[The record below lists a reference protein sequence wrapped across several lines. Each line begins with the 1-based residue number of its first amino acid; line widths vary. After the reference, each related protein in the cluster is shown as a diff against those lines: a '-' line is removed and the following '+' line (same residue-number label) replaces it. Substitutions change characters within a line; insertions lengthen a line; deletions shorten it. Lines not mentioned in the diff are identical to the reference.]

1 MGGIREYFGNISDAL
16 TSTVKGMA
24 VTWQHFSSEPPITVQ
39 YPRARLQV
47 APSYR
52 GLHILEQAKC
62 IDCKLCAKACPVDCI
77 EIESVHHG
85 RILEWQKF
93 TIDYKKCIFCEFCIP
108 PCPKDCIHMTS
119 EYEMASADNGHMVE
133 DLLTWTGLRSNDRRE
148 IEAADAKKAGKP
160 APPPPEGVTAPQP
173 GGPAAGNPAP
183 YGTVYTSAFA
193 PGSVGAPGGLPKGRR
208 GAAAPAAAAGSAP
221 AAAKPAAPA
230 APAAA
235 PAAAAPAKP
244 AAGGEDMAAKIAA
257 IKAKLAKPKGDG

>member
-1 MGGIREYFGNISDAL
+1 
-16 TSTVKGMA
+16 
-24 VTWQHFSSEPPITVQ
+24 
-39 YPRARLQV
+39 
-47 APSYR
+47 
-52 GLHILEQAKC
+52 
-62 IDCKLCAKACPVDCI
+62 
-77 EIESVHHG
+77 
-85 RILEWQKF
+85 
-93 TIDYKKCIFCEFCIP
+93 
-108 PCPKDCIHMTS
+108 MTS
-119 EYEMASADNGHMVE
+119 EYEMASADTGHMVE

-208 GAAAPAAAAGSAP
+208 GAAAPAAAPASAP
-221 AAAKPAAPA
+221 AAAKPAAPT

-244 AAGGEDMAAKIAA
+244 ASPAAADDMAAKIAA

>member
-1 MGGIREYFGNISDAL
+1 
-16 TSTVKGMA
+16 
-24 VTWQHFSSEPPITVQ
+24 
-39 YPRARLQV
+39 
-47 APSYR
+47 
-52 GLHILEQAKC
+52 
-62 IDCKLCAKACPVDCI
+62 
-77 EIESVHHG
+77 VHHG

-119 EYEMASADNGHMVE
+119 EYEMASADNDHMIE

-193 PGSVGAPGGLPKGRR
+193 PGSVGAPGGAPRGRTKS
-208 GAAAPAAAAGSAP
+208 AAPG
-221 AAAKPAAPA
+221 A

-235 PAAAAPAKP
+235 PAAPAKPAAAAAASAAAAPAQPAAPAAP